1 MKIIAAF
8 PLDGIVTATKIV
20 PMGQMKTIAQ
30 LLHVQR
36 TNLSAPREVPM
47 RRLNV
52 LIKLSFVTAKK
63 TVKMALMKEQLA
75 VSFFLFFQFFFGVKT
90 DNHLSRIPWAQL
102 SRRKRVVLHF

>member
-1 MKIIAAF
+1 M
-8 PLDGIVTATKIV
+8 PQNRL
-20 PMGQMKTIAQ
+20 GQMKTIAQ

-52 LIKLSFVTAKK
+52 LIKPSFVTAKK

-75 VSFFLFFQFFFGVKT
+75 VSFFFFSRFMTFFGVKK
-90 DNHLSRIPWAQL
+90 DNHLSRIPSIILQ
-102 SRRKRVVLHF
+102 